1 MENASENTKS
11 KIERKEEVVFLR
23 KKVGLFRAISFLIG
37 TIIGSGIFISPKGV
51 LVNSGSVGASL
62 VIWLA
67 CGILS
72 MLGALSYAELGT
84 SIKKSGGHYIYI
96 LETLGPLPA
105 FLRLWSEII
114 IIRPAITAVVGLSF
128 GRYIVEPFFAP
139 CPAPALAVKLL
150 TVVGV
155 SLVVCINSWS
165 VNWTARIQIILTFS
179 KLVALGLI
187 IIPGMMA
194 LAQGRNENFQNAF
207 NSSSVP
213 LDKVPLAFYSGMFA
227 YSGWFYMNFVTEEI
241 INPERNIPLAI
252 VSTLILIT
260 VLYLLVN
267 VAYYTVL
274 TADEVM
280 ASGAVAVTF
289 ADRTLKS
296 FSSVIQILVSLS
308 CLGAITGGLFSVS
321 RVFFVASRENQ
332 WPTIFSMIHIRHHTP
347 LPAVVL
353 IYPLVILMIFIGDLY
368 GLLNLNSFPRW
379 LFMGLV
385 TFGLI
390 RHRYKQPD
398 LYRPFKVP
406 VIIPGIFSALC
417 LFIVGMSLYSDPLST
432 GIGCALTLSGVPVY
446 YLMISRHQRPAWY
459 RKALYLFT
467 VKLQTLME
475 VVQQEIVTY

>member
-1 MENASENTKS
+1 MEHAAEKQKS
-11 KIERKEEVVFLR
+11 QLEQKQEVFLR

-84 SIKKSGGHYIYI
+84 SIKKSGGHYTYL

-114 IIRPAITAVVGLSF
+114 IIRPAITSVVGLSF

-150 TVVGV
+150 TAVGV
-155 SLVVCINSWS
+155 CC
-165 VNWTARIQIILTFS
+165 
-179 KLVALGLI
+179 
-187 IIPGMMA
+187 
-194 LAQGRNENFQNAF
+194 NENFQNAF

-213 LDKVPLAFYSGMFA
+213 LAKLPLAFYSGMFA

-241 INPERNIPLAI
+241 INPERTIPLAI
-252 VSTLILIT
+252 ISTLVIIT

-274 TADEVM
+274 TAEEVM

-289 ADRTLKS
+289 ADRTLGS

-308 CLGAITGGLFSVS
+308 CLGALMGGLFSAS

-332 WPTIFSMIHIRHHTP
+332 WPAIFSMIHIRHHTP
-347 LPAVVL
+347 LPAVIL
-353 IYPLVILMIFIGDLY
+353 IYPLVLLMICIGDLY
-368 GLLNLNSFPRW
+368 ALLNLNSFPRW

-390 RHRYKQPD
+390 RHRYKEPD
-398 LYRPFKVP
+398 LHRPFKVP
-406 VIIPGIFSALC
+406 IIIPGLFSAMC
-417 LFIVGMSLYSDPLST
+417 LFIVVTSLYADPVST

-446 YLMISRHQRPAWY
+446 YLMMNRNRGPVWC
-459 RKALYLFT
+459 RKALYLVT
-467 VKLQTLME
+467 VKLQILLE

>member
-1 MENASENTKS
+1 MENASENVKSEIETK
-11 KIERKEEVVFLR
+11 EQAVFLR
-23 KKVGLFRAISFLIG
+23 KKISLFRAISLLIG

-51 LVNSGSVGASL
+51 LINSGNVGTSL

-72 MLGALSYAELGT
+72 MFGALSYAELGT
-84 SIKKSGGHYIYI
+84 SIKKSGGHYIYL

-105 FLRLWSEII
+105 FVRLWSEFIV
-114 IIRPAITAVVGLSF
+114 IRPAITAFVGLSF

-139 CPAPALAVKLL
+139 CQAPVLAVKLL
-150 TVVGV
+150 TAVGV
-155 SLVVCINSWS
+155 SLVVYVNSCS

-179 KLVALGLI
+179 KLMALGLI
-187 IIPGMMA
+187 IVPGMMA

-207 NSSSVP
+207 NSSSVT
-213 LDKVPLAFYSGMFA
+213 LDRIPLAFYSGMFA
-227 YSGWFYMNFVTEEI
+227 YSGWFYMNFLTEEM

-252 VSTLILIT
+252 ISSLIIIT
-260 VLYLLVN
+260 ILYLLAN

-274 TADEVM
+274 TADEVL

-289 ADRTLKS
+289 GDRTLEG
-296 FSSVIQILVSLS
+296 FSSVIQILVALS
-308 CLGAITGGLFSVS
+308 CLGAITGGLFAAS

-332 WPTIFSMIHIRHHTP
+332 WPALFSMIHIRHHTP
-347 LPAVVL
+347 LPAVL
-353 IYPLVILMIFIGDLY
+353 LMYPLIILMIFIGDLY

-390 RHRYKQPD
+390 RHRYTHPD
-398 LYRPFKVP
+398 LHRPFKVP
-406 VIIPGIFSALC
+406 IIIPGIFTVMC
-417 LFIVGMSLYSDPLST
+417 LFIVVTSLYSDPINT

-446 YLMISRHQRPAWY
+446 YLIVCQPQRPAMC

-467 VKLQTLME
+467 VKLQMLMK

>member
-1 MENASENTKS
+1 MGRASENIKNKTES
-11 KIERKEEVVFLR
+11 KEQAVFLR
-23 KKVGLFRAISFLIG
+23 KKVSLLQTVSFLIG
-37 TIIGSGIFISPKGV
+37 TIIGSGIFISPKGI
-51 LVNSGSVGASL
+51 LINSGNVGTSL

-84 SIKKSGGHYIYI
+84 SIKKSGGHYIYL

-105 FLRLWSEII
+105 FVRLWCEII
-114 IIRPAITAVVGLSF
+114 VIRPAITAVVGLSF

-139 CPAPALAVKLL
+139 CQAPALAVKLL
-150 TVVGV
+150 TAAGV
-155 SLVVCINSWS
+155 SLVVFVNSWS
-165 VNWTARIQIILTFS
+165 VNWTARIQMVLTIF
-179 KLVALGLI
+179 KLAALGLI
-187 IIPGMMA
+187 IVPGMVA
-194 LAQGRNENFQNAF
+194 LAQGRYENFQNAF
-207 NSSSVP
+207 DSSKIT
-213 LDKVPLAFYSGMFA
+213 LDRIPLAFYSGMFA
-227 YSGWFYMNFVTEEI
+227 YSGWFYMNFVAEEI

-252 VSTLILIT
+252 ISSLIIVT
-260 VLYLLVN
+260 ILYLLVN

-274 TADEVM
+274 TADEVL

-289 ADRTLKS
+289 GDRTLKG
-296 FSSVIQILVSLS
+296 FSSVIQILVALS
-308 CLGAITGGLFSVS
+308 CLGAITGALFAVS

-332 WPTIFSMIHIRHHTP
+332 WPTLFSMIHIRHHTP
-347 LPAVVL
+347 LPAVL
-353 IYPLVILMIFIGDLY
+353 LMYPLVILMIFFGDLY

-398 LYRPFKVP
+398 LHRPFKVP
-406 VIIPGIFSALC
+406 IIIPGIFTAMC
-417 LFIVGMSLYSDPLST
+417 MFIVVTSLYSDPINT

-446 YLMISRHQRPAWY
+446 YLVVCRRQGPAWC
-459 RKALYLFT
+459 RKTLYHFT
-467 VKLQTLME
+467 VKLQILME